1 MDPVFFVG
9 IVIILSTFL
18 AIIFYKLNQSP
29 IFGYII
35 AGILAGPVL
44 GIIKDPGI
52 INLMSQIGVTFL
64 LFVVGLELDIH
75 RVKKSGPKSLA
86 ISMIQIAFVFLIS
99 YALSRLYFDYKTSI
113 FIGILVS
120 FSSTTIVAKFLNETG
135 AMNSAHGKIAI
146 MCLIIQDIV
155 SIIILS
161 FMKSIQASVYT
172 PIAKAA
178 VFIITTYLLSKLIIR
193 LLDSI
198 SKSREL
204 LLLSTVSMVFFF
216 GWFANYLGLNSA
228 LGAYLAGFFLS
239 SSVLSYEISS
249 EIKSLRDFFIVLF
262 FFSIGTIFEMPTT
275 RMLEFV
281 AMLLF
286 LGMVVKFVVVFIEMK
301 LFKYGNRTSF
311 MTGALMAQL
320 SIFSLIIAQSGY
332 SYGFFTKD
340 FVTSVSIAVVLSM
353 LISTYV
359 MRYSERLYELVSG
372 LIKPLDKFN
381 DEKLDNAPKRIKN
394 HIVIFG
400 AHQIGMK
407 IAKSLRNTKKKFII
421 VDIDSWKIKKL
432 ISRKYFAVYGDMNSP
447 EVLERVNLRKARI
460 IISTVSRFEYNAL
473 LLQRTRRMNKKAT
486 MIFFARNKDDALKLY
501 AMGTDF
507 VMIPEIFGGKKIYD
521 YLVYLSPRGIRR
533 WGKRRYKELLSDEDI

>member
-1 MDPVFFVG
+1 MDPVFFIGV
-9 IVIILSTFL
+9 VIILSTIL
-18 AIIFYKLNQSP
+18 AIIFYKMNQSP

-35 AGILAGPVL
+35 AGILAGPGF
-44 GIIKDPGI
+44 GIIKDPSI
-52 INLMSQIGVTFL
+52 INLMSQMGVTFL
-64 LFVVGLELDIH
+64 LFIVGLELDIH
-75 RVKKSGPKSLA
+75 KVKKNGFKSFV
-86 ISMIQIAFVFLIS
+86 ISIIQIIFVFLIS
-99 YALSRLYFDYKTSI
+99 YSLSRIYFGITASV

-120 FSSTTIVAKFLNETG
+120 FSSTTIVAKFLNESG
-135 AMNSAHGKIAI
+135 AMNSAHGKISI
-146 MCLIIQDIV
+146 MCLIIQDII
-155 SIIILS
+155 SILVLS
-161 FMKSIQASVYT
+161 LMKSIRVNIYT
-172 PIAKAA
+172 PFIKAV
-178 VFIITTYLLSKLIIR
+178 VFIIITYLLSKLIVKM
-193 LLDSI
+193 LDSI

-216 GWFANYLGLNSA
+216 GWLANYLGLNSA

-262 FFSIGTIFEMPTT
+262 FFSVGTMFEMPTMK
-275 RMLEFV
+275 MLELVGMF
-281 AMLLF
+281 LL
-286 LGMVVKFVVVFIEMK
+286 LGMIVKFVVVFFEMK
-301 LFKYGNRTSF
+301 FFKYGNRTSF

-340 FVTSVSIAVVLSM
+340 FVTSVSIAVVFSM
-353 LISTYV
+353 LISTYI
-359 MRYSERLYELVSG
+359 MRYSERLYELVSDI
-372 LIKPLDKFN
+372 IKPLDKFN

-421 VDIDSWKIKKL
+421 IDIDSWKIKKL

-473 LLQRTRRMNKKAT
+473 LLQRTKKMNKKAT
-486 MIFFARNKDDALKLY
+486 MIFFAKNKDDALKLY
-501 AMGTDF
+501 AMGADF